1 MSAYPPY
8 VIVLIGPTASGKTEL
23 AIEIAEY
30 FKTRIHNV
38 DSRQIYKF
46 MDIGTAKPSENQQ
59 KKIKHF
65 LIDIKEPI
73 NPINVKQFQEI
84 AQKSIKSEIKKNN
97 LPFLVGGSGLYMNSI
112 IKGLFVPDVPPQNS
126 LRRQLEEL
134 SQKECW
140 ELLKNCDPISTKKI
154 NFADRIRT
162 IRALEVFYVTGKPFS
177 TQKVEKPPKWKIL
190 ELGLDRDNL
199 KERISIRTK
208 NMFSSG
214 IMEETKYLIS
224 QYGSDLSILETI
236 GYSEAKDVLN
246 NNSTIDQAIEI
257 TTLKTIQFA
266 KRQKTWFRNKNN
278 PIWLN
283 NKNLLKDAI
292 IRIESFLG

>member
-1 MSAYPPY
+1 MSSYPPP
-8 VIVLIGPTASGKTEL
+8 VIILIGPTASGKTEL

-38 DSRQIYKF
+38 DSRQIYKS
-46 MDIGTAKPSENQQ
+46 MDIGTAKPSKDQQ

-84 AQKSIKSEIKKNN
+84 AQKSIKREIKHNYI
-97 LPFLVGGSGLYMNSI
+97 PFLVGGSGLYMNSI
-112 IKGLFVPDVPPQNS
+112 TKGFFVPDIPPQNI

-134 SQKECW
+134 GQRECW
-140 ELLKNCDPISTKKI
+140 EVLKICDPISAKNI
-154 NFADRIRT
+154 NFADQIRT
-162 IRALEVFYVTGKPFS
+162 IRALEVFYVSGKPLS
-177 TQKVEKPPKWKIL
+177 SQKFQKPPEWKIL
-190 ELGLDRDNL
+190 ELGLHRDNL
-199 KERISIRTK
+199 KERILQRTK
-208 NMFSSG
+208 NMFLNG
-214 IMEETKYLIS
+214 IVEETQNLIS
-224 QYGSDLSILETI
+224 QYGSDLPILKTI
-236 GYSEAKDVLN
+236 GYEEAFNVLN
-246 NNSTIDQAIEI
+246 NNLAIDKAIEL
-257 TTLKTIQFA
+257 TTTKTIQFA

-292 IRIESFLG
+292 IKVESFLG